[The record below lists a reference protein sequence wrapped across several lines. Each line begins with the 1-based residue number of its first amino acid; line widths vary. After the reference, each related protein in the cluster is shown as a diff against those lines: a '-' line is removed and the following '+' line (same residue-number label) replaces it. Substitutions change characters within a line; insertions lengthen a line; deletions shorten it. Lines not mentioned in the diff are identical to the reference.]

1 MPLREEQCDEAILAR
16 DCHATINCLPSYF
29 PPPLRGEDYGGG
41 EKTKGES
48 IMRKIKRFLL
58 MGIIISLLFSCL
70 TVVTAAEMTAEEIIN
85 KRDNN
90 EYFETAQMEAEMII
104 ASGSRIITKTMVV
117 LADKQNS
124 LVEFTNSQDRG
135 TKFLK
140 REDDLWMFFPDAEE
154 IIKISGH
161 MLNQGMMGSDFSYQD
176 VMESDKLTD
185 LYDFKIIG
193 EEEFDSRPCYV
204 LEGIAREGVKVS
216 YYRRVS
222 WVDKERFI
230 GLKEELYAQSGRIL
244 KETKVNIIE
253 EIEGRWVPTNSV
265 MENKLRKDTYTE
277 FTITQIKFNLEIPE
291 ETFSLQNLR

>member
-1 MPLREEQCDEAILAR
+1 
-16 DCHATINCLPSYF
+16 
-29 PPPLRGEDYGGG
+29 
-41 EKTKGES
+41 
-48 IMRKIKRFLL
+48 MRKIKGLL
-58 MGIIISLLFSCL
+58 LIGIVISILFSSL
-70 TVVTAAEMTAEEIIN
+70 IIAAAAQMTAEEIIN

-90 EYFETAQMEAEMII
+90 EYFDTAQMEAEMII
-104 ASGSRIITKTMVV
+104 VSGSRKIIKTMVA
-117 LADKQNS
+117 LTDKKNS
-124 LVEFTNSQDRG
+124 LVEFTNPQDRE

-176 VMESDKLTD
+176 VMEADKLTD
-185 LYDFKIIG
+185 LYDFEIIG
-193 EEEFDSRPCYV
+193 EEEIDGRPCYI

-216 YYRRVS
+216 YYRRIS

-230 GLKEELYAQSGRIL
+230 GLKEELYAKSGRIL
-244 KETKVNIIE
+244 KETKANVIE

-265 MENKLRKDTYTE
+265 MENKLRKNTYTE

>member
-1 MPLREEQCDEAILAR
+1 MQ
-16 DCHATINCLPSYF
+16 
-29 PPPLRGEDYGGG
+29 
-41 EKTKGES
+41 
-48 IMRKIKRFLL
+48 KIKGFLL
-58 MGIIISLLFSCL
+58 IGIIISILITSLII
-70 TVVTAAEMTAEEIIN
+70 TTAAEMTAEEIIN

-90 EYFETAQMEAEMII
+90 EYFDTAQMEAEMII
-104 ASGSRIITKTMVV
+104 VSGSRKITKTMVA
-117 LADKQNS
+117 LTDKKNS

-176 VMESDKLTD
+176 VMEADKLTD
-185 LYDFKIIG
+185 LYNFKIIG
-193 EEEFDSRPCYV
+193 EEEFDGRPCYV

-216 YYRRVS
+216 YYRRIS

-230 GLKEELYAQSGRIL
+230 GLKEELYAESGRIL
-244 KETKVNIIE
+244 KETRVNVVQEIE
-253 EIEGRWVPTNSV
+253 ERWVPTNSV

>member
-1 MPLREEQCDEAILAR
+1 MKKMKRILL
-16 DCHATINCLPSYF
+16 I
-29 PPPLRGEDYGGG
+29 GIVI
-41 EKTKGES
+41 S
-48 IMRKIKRFLL
+48 ILL
-58 MGIIISLLFSCL
+58 SCL
-70 TVVTAAEMTAEEIIN
+70 MIAAAFDMTAEEIIN
-85 KRDNN
+85 MRDDN
-90 EYFETAQMEAEMII
+90 EYFDTAEMEADMII
-104 ASGSRIITKTMVV
+104 ASGKRIITKTMVA
-117 LADKQNS
+117 LSDRKNS

-185 LYDFKIIG
+185 LYDFEIIK
-193 EEEFDSRPCYV
+193 EEDLDGRPCYV

-230 GLKEELYAQSGRIL
+230 GLKEELYAQSGRLL
-244 KETKVNIIE
+244 KETKINKIE
-253 EIEGRWVPTNSV
+253 EIEGRWVAVDSV
-265 MENKLRKDTYTE
+265 MENKLRKDTYTQ
-277 FTITQIKFNLEIPE
+277 FILTQITFNPEIPE

>member
-1 MPLREEQCDEAILAR
+1 M
-16 DCHATINCLPSYF
+16 
-29 PPPLRGEDYGGG
+29 
-41 EKTKGES
+41 K
-48 IMRKIKRFLL
+48 KIKWFLL
-58 MGIIISLLFSCL
+58 IGITISVLFSSL
-70 TVVTAAEMTAEEIIN
+70 IITTAAEMTAEEIIN
-85 KRDNN
+85 KRDDN
-90 EYFETAQMEAEMII
+90 EYFDTAQMEAEMII
-104 ASGSRIITKTMVV
+104 VSGSRKIIKTMDV
-117 LADKQNS
+117 LSDKKNS
-124 LVEFTNSQDRG
+124 LVEFTNPQDRE

-176 VMESDKLTD
+176 VMEADKLTD
-185 LYDFKIIG
+185 LYDFEIIG
-193 EEEFDSRPCYV
+193 EEEIDDRPCYI

-222 WVDKERFI
+222 WIDKERFI
-230 GLKEELYAQSGRIL
+230 GLKEELYTQSGRLL
-244 KETKVNIIE
+244 KETKANIIE

-291 ETFSLQNLR
+291 ETFTLQNLR

>member
-1 MPLREEQCDEAILAR
+1 MKKNKQ
-16 DCHATINCLPSYF
+16 
-29 PPPLRGEDYGGG
+29 
-41 EKTKGES
+41 
-48 IMRKIKRFLL
+48 FLL
-58 MGIIISLLFSCL
+58 IGIVISILLSCL
-70 TVVTAAEMTAEEIIN
+70 MIAAAFDMTAEEIIN
-85 KRDNN
+85 MRDDN
-90 EYFETAQMEAEMII
+90 EYFDTAEMEADMII
-104 ASGSRIITKTMVV
+104 ASGKRIITKTMVA
-117 LADKQNS
+117 LSDRKNS

-185 LYDFKIIG
+185 LYDFEIIK
-193 EEEFDSRPCYV
+193 EEDLDGRPCYV

-230 GLKEELYAQSGRIL
+230 GLKEELYAQSGRLL
-244 KETKVNIIE
+244 KETKI
-253 EIEGRWVPTNSV
+253 
-265 MENKLRKDTYTE
+265 NKTL
-277 FTITQIKFNLEIPE
+277 
-291 ETFSLQNLR
+291 S

>member
-1 MPLREEQCDEAILAR
+1 MKKNKQ
-16 DCHATINCLPSYF
+16 
-29 PPPLRGEDYGGG
+29 
-41 EKTKGES
+41 
-48 IMRKIKRFLL
+48 FLL
-58 MGIIISLLFSCL
+58 IGIVISILFSCL
-70 TVVTAAEMTAEEIIN
+70 MIAAAFDMTAEEIIN
-85 KRDNN
+85 MRDHN
-90 EYFETAQMEAEMII
+90 EYFDTAEMEADMII
-104 ASGSRIITKTMVV
+104 ASGKRIITKTMVA
-117 LADKQNS
+117 LSDRKNS

-185 LYDFKIIG
+185 LYDFKIIK
-193 EEEFDSRPCYV
+193 EEELDGRPCYV
-204 LEGIAREGVKVS
+204 LEGITREGVKVS

-244 KETKVNIIE
+244 KETKVNQLE
-253 EIEGRWVPTNSV
+253 EIEGRWVAVDSV
-265 MENKLRKDTYTE
+265 MENKLRKDTYTQ
-277 FTITQIKFNLEIPE
+277 FILTKITFNPEIPE

>member
-1 MPLREEQCDEAILAR
+1 MQ
-16 DCHATINCLPSYF
+16 
-29 PPPLRGEDYGGG
+29 
-41 EKTKGES
+41 
-48 IMRKIKRFLL
+48 KIKWFLL
-58 MGIIISLLFSCL
+58 IGITVSILFSSL
-70 TVVTAAEMTAEEIIN
+70 IITTAAEMTAEEIIN
-85 KRDNN
+85 KRDDN
-90 EYFETAQMEAEMII
+90 EYFDTAQMEAEMII
-104 ASGSRIITKTMVV
+104 VSGSRKITKTMVA
-117 LADKQNS
+117 LTDKKNS

-176 VMESDKLTD
+176 VMEADKLTD
-185 LYDFKIIG
+185 LYDFEIIK
-193 EEEFDSRPCYV
+193 EEEFEGRPCYV

-216 YYRRVS
+216 YYRRIS

-230 GLKEELYAQSGRIL
+230 GLKEELYTKSGRIL
-244 KETKVNIIE
+244 KETKVNVIE

-277 FTITQIKFNLEIPE
+277 FTITQIIFNLEIPE

>member
-1 MPLREEQCDEAILAR
+1 MQ
-16 DCHATINCLPSYF
+16 
-29 PPPLRGEDYGGG
+29 
-41 EKTKGES
+41 
-48 IMRKIKRFLL
+48 KIKGLL
-58 MGIIISLLFSCL
+58 LAGIVISILLSSLII
-70 TVVTAAEMTAEEIIN
+70 TTAAEMTAEEIIN
-85 KRDNN
+85 KRDDN
-90 EYFETAQMEAEMII
+90 EYFDTAQMEAEMII
-104 ASGSRIITKTMVV
+104 VSGSRKIIKNMDALT
-117 LADKQNS
+117 DKKNS

-176 VMESDKLTD
+176 VMEADKLTD
-185 LYDFKIIG
+185 LYDFEIIG
-193 EEEFDSRPCYV
+193 EEEFDGRPCYV

-222 WVDKERFI
+222 WIDKERFI
-230 GLKEELYAQSGRIL
+230 GLKEELYAESGRIL
-244 KETKVNIIE
+244 KETKVKVIE

>member
-1 MPLREEQCDEAILAR
+1 M
-16 DCHATINCLPSYF
+16 
-29 PPPLRGEDYGGG
+29 
-41 EKTKGES
+41 K
-48 IMRKIKRFLL
+48 KIKWLL
-58 MGIIISLLFSCL
+58 LIGITVSILFSSL
-70 TVVTAAEMTAEEIIN
+70 IITTAAEMTAEEIIN
-85 KRDNN
+85 KRDDN
-90 EYFETAQMEAEMII
+90 EYFDTAQMEAEMII
-104 ASGSRIITKTMVV
+104 VSGGRKIIKTMFI
-117 LADKQNS
+117 LGDKRNA
-124 LVEFTNSQDRG
+124 LIEFTNPVDRG

-185 LYDFKIIG
+185 LYDFKIIE
-193 EEEFDSRPCYV
+193 EEEFEGRPCYV

-222 WVDKERFI
+222 WIDKERFI
-230 GLKEELYAQSGRIL
+230 GLKEELYTQSGRLL
-244 KETKVNIIE
+244 KETKANVIE

-265 MENKLRKDTYTE
+265 MENKLRKNTYTE